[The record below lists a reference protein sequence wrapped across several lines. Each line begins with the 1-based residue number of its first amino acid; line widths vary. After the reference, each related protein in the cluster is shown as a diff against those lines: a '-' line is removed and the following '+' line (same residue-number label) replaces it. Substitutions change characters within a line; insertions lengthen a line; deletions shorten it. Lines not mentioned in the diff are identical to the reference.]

1 MANGITTKVV
11 KNVKV
16 NGVYQVSNSDLKI
29 ITNHGTKHDV
39 IVCSVNK
46 KRKTARVKTIT
57 SLETRKNGI
66 SYFINGKLK
75 DVKNGD
81 ILLVPANQLHSSHL
95 SGINHNAKVVPL
107 NKIYYKEP
115 KDKTRFPKRYAD
127 LIKRK

>member
-29 ITNHGTKHDV
+29 TTNHGNQHDV

-57 SLETRKNGI
+57 SLETRFKGNY
-66 SYFINGKLK
+66 YFNNGKLS
-75 DVKNGD
+75 DLRNGN
-81 ILLVPANQLHSSHL
+81 ILLIPNTQLHSSHL